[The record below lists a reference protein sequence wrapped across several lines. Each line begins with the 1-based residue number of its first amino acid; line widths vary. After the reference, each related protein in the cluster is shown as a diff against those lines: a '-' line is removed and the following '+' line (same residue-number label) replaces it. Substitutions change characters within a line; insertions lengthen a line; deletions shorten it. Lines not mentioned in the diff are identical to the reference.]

1 MPLKSLHFINGG
13 QSYSLKNLIRTE
25 YFLWPPQ
32 ESLSPAALMLPAAE
46 LFFFFFSPNGKTLL
60 LSLGLFILHILFAPL
75 CPSQC
80 SRTQCAKSTG
90 SRRWTAS
97 GCLCESKWRSARCR
111 SAFPSSC
118 CRCTSR
124 RTWAGEW
131 LWNRASDLLHVI
143 AASPVASER
152 RRFLILQ
159 AQQPGKGTSEK
170 TLHRVWT
177 RFSRCSAAM

>member
-1 MPLKSLHFINGG
+1 M
-13 QSYSLKNLIRTE
+13 
-25 YFLWPPQ
+25 
-32 ESLSPAALMLPAAE
+32 ALMLPAAE
-46 LFFFFFSPNGKTLL
+46 FFYLVIY
-60 LSLGLFILHILFAPL
+60 LFINTHPMAKLCCSRLDRFWFYTYFLHPL

-90 SRRWTAS
+90 SRRWTTS
-97 GCLCESKWRSARCR
+97 GCLCESKWRSARCP

-131 LWNRASDLLHVI
+131 LWNRASDLLRVI

-152 RRFLILQ
+152 RRFRTLQ
-159 AQQPGKGTSEK
+159 AQQPGKGTFWK

-177 RFSRCSAAM
+177 RVSRCSAAM